1 MWGKATAGFFPGF
14 LLSAGL
20 VGLVSWMLPGPW
32 ESTLVA
38 GVIGFIVVWIGVAS
52 ASFQFASG
60 ARAWAWLSAGAAVSL
75 GLLWTLK
82 HFGLVA

>member
-32 ESTLVA
+32 ASTLVA
-38 GVIGFIVVWIGVAS
+38 GIIAIFPVWIGVAS
-52 ASFQFASG
+52 ASFLFASG
-60 ARAWAWLSAGAAVSL
+60 ARAWAWLSLGAVVSL
-75 GLLWTLK
+75 GLLWSLK